1 MMMITYIKAAWLHEY
16 SHRVSVFYRS
26 AGDGQG
32 QFKMP
37 ACKPAV
43 PLEDV
48 FSQEEA
54 DFETSYLEVIGYK
67 TLHYSNC
74 ALSWIVQC

>member
-1 MMMITYIKAAWLHEY
+1 MHTHT
-16 SHRVSVFYRS
+16 VSVFYRS
-26 AGDGQG
+26 AGDRQG

-37 ACKPAV
+37 VCKPAV

-54 DFETSYLEVIGYK
+54 DVETSYLEVIDM
-67 TLHYSNC
+67 
-74 ALSWIVQC
+74 